1 MKDGTRS
8 LSSYGASPGAALRL
22 EVTALERGACHLSVG
37 ALRLEG
43 GIPREREAPAATAPR
58 SNSGLRLRKA
68 RLQDGQNQIDVSVCP
83 CREVVFDMGACHLS
97 RALATK
103 GPPPR
108 EDPTDNEPLSPAAL
122 FPTHSDSLAPARADT
137 PGGAAAVVAAT
148 PEAAAAKAAVATPEA
163 AGATPEAAVATP
175 EAAVA
180 TPEAA
185 AAKAAVAEA
194 AVATPEAAV
203 ATPEAAVACAPPLS
217 EAPIRSALA
226 PRVARCVCGAYEVR
240 ACGFQRIYE
249 APLEARSRKQFWLK
263 RESLSA
269 PTPLRAMVQ
278 PCLAVVPT

>member
-1 MKDGTRS
+1 MGK
-8 LSSYGASPGAALRL
+8 
-22 EVTALERGACHLSVG
+22 
-37 ALRLEG
+37 
-43 GIPREREAPAATAPR
+43 
-58 SNSGLRLRKA
+58 
-68 RLQDGQNQIDVSVCP
+68 NQIDVSVCP

-103 GPPPR
+103 GPPPG
-108 EDPTDNEPLSPAAL
+108 EDPTDNEPLSPAAF

-148 PEAAAAKAAVATPEA
+148 PEAAAAK
-163 AGATPEAAVATP
+163 
-175 EAAVA
+175 
-180 TPEAA
+180 
-185 AAKAAVAEA
+185 
-194 AVATPEAAV
+194 AAV